1 MNHPP
6 QHALST
12 PALVQ
17 GDITL
22 IGGLN
27 EKLFRLLEAI
37 ATTGSI
43 TKAAREVGMSY
54 KGAWE
59 LIDRANNLSP
69 EILVDSAI
77 GGRAGGGTRLTP
89 AGAELLDL
97 FCKLQERH
105 HAFLDQINGELAAN
119 PRLHFLRGRFDM
131 KASARNHLFG
141 TVKAVVPGT
150 VDSEVVIALKGGD
163 ELVASVTSASVG
175 SLGIAVGQD
184 VLALVKAPQIILV
197 KDFEGYRL
205 SARNQLTGIV
215 ERVQK
220 GAVNADVVLKLAGGD
235 CIAATI
241 TNDSV
246 ESLGLREGEA
256 ATAVFKADAVIVGVA
271 A

>member
-1 MNHPP
+1 M
-6 QHALST
+6 
-12 PALVQ
+12 
-17 GDITL
+17 

-77 GGRAGGGTRLTP
+77 GGRSGGGTRLTP
-89 AGAELLDL
+89 AGAELLGL
-97 FCKLQERH
+97 FGALQERH
-105 HAFLDQINGELAAN
+105 RAFLGQLNGELAAN
-119 PRLHFLRGRFDM
+119 PKLQFLRGRFDM

-141 TVKAVVPGT
+141 SVKAVLPGT

-163 ELVASVTSASVG
+163 ELVASITSASVEG
-175 SLGIAVGQD
+175 LGIAVGKE
-184 VLALVKAPQIILV
+184 VLALVKAPQVIMV

-205 SARNQLTGIV
+205 SARNQLTGVV

-220 GAVNADVVLKLAGGD
+220 GAVTADVVIKLAGGD

-241 TNDSV
+241 TNDSLD
-246 ESLGLREGEA
+246 SLGLKEGEA
-256 ATAVFKADAVIVGVA
+256 ATAVFKACAVIIGIA